1 MRGRCCAVECGRR
14 EGRGLCGGRERL
26 GEGAHRPIIRW
37 NHSQKKMP
45 LKSSIEKGIDEP
57 LYSRWYSGNCFHR
70 SNSASHSASLRGHRL
85 PCGRQS
91 VIDRPDLVSR
101 VMPPTTTM
109 QNTEPLLTSSHHPTA
124 RSTVW
129 AAGAAT
135 ADATASATLP
145 APTPGIDNVERPRR
159 ASESSGWLDDVL
171 ALSSRGSALVDAL
184 APASSRGS
192 AGSALARATR
202 AAWSSIGK
210 ERRAAAQEEERRAAR
225 ALGDLR
231 KVPSV
236 PEKKLQYARLT
247 NTSLVVCFY
256 LFLLVQVGTLS
267 SSPNPSFGLS
277 VLFVFLPRFTPAQRK
292 ELYSGTPHTA
302 RFRRTSPPP
311 LAMALPPPSNTCSHL
326 TPTPHPH

>member
-1 MRGRCCAVECGRR
+1 MRGRYCAVECGRR

-109 QNTEPLLTSSHHPTA
+109 QNTEPLLTSSHHPMA

-159 ASESSGWLDDVL
+159 ASESSGWPDDVL

-202 AAWSSIGK
+202 VAWSSIGK
-210 ERRAAAQEEERRAAR
+210 ERRAAAQEEERRAASASATSR
-225 ALGDLR
+225 MFPCGRR
-231 KVPSV
+231 KVAHASLPS
-236 PEKKLQYARLT
+236 
-247 NTSLVVCFY
+247 SLPSANVFY
-256 LFLLVQVGTLS
+256 TFHHLLHTS
-267 SSPNPSFGLS
+267 SSARPQPIG
-277 VLFVFLPRFTPAQRK
+277 VFT
-292 ELYSGTPHTA
+292 
-302 RFRRTSPPP
+302 
-311 LAMALPPPSNTCSHL
+311 
-326 TPTPHPH
+326 

>member
-1 MRGRCCAVECGRR
+1 
-14 EGRGLCGGRERL
+14 
-26 GEGAHRPIIRW
+26 
-37 NHSQKKMP
+37 MP

-159 ASESSGWLDDVL
+159 ASESSGWLDDAL
-171 ALSSRGSALVDAL
+171 APSSRGSALVDAL

-210 ERRAAAQEEERRAAR
+210 ERRAAAQEEAPSGERFGDQQNVPVWEKKSSRRQLPPIGQCFLHFSPSTTHLFLRETATKR
-225 ALGDLR
+225 SIRLGDAHQR
-231 KVPSV
+231 HVCA
-236 PEKKLQYARLT
+236 LQRDDA
-247 NTSLVVCFY
+247 
-256 LFLLVQVGTLS
+256 
-267 SSPNPSFGLS
+267 
-277 VLFVFLPRFTPAQRK
+277 
-292 ELYSGTPHTA
+292 
-302 RFRRTSPPP
+302 
-311 LAMALPPPSNTCSHL
+311 LAAAFS
-326 TPTPHPH
+326 